1 MQIASS
7 LVEIL
12 FHKIFECFW
21 GEGSRGGTRE
31 AMESGRGAI
40 EGETEGEI
48 DVGFGIEGGRIEVEG
63 GEGGGLQQLQEGDEG
78 RRRRRRG

>member
-1 MQIASS
+1 
-7 LVEIL
+7 
-12 FHKIFECFW
+12 
-21 GEGSRGGTRE
+21 
-31 AMESGRGAI
+31 MESGRGAI

-48 DVGFGIEGGRIEVEG
+48 DVGFGVEGGRIEVEG